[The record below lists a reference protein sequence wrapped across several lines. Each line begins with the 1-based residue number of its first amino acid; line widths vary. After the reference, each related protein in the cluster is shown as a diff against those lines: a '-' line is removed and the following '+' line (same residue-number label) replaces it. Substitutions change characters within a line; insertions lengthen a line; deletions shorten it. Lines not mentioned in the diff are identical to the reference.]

1 MEQGGDTGH
10 AARFDLLEQ
19 LQPLAAHGRFQIGEA
34 GVVAA
39 SLRPEL
45 TQCEVRAHLS
55 VKLMKNLKEYEPP
68 HRRPHLSLGE
78 TEFSFA
84 DSGRASVAC
93 N

>member
-55 VKLMKNLKEYEPP
+55 VKLMKNHRECEPL
-68 HRRPHLSLGE
+68 HTLSHLTL
-78 TEFSFA
+78 
-84 DSGRASVAC
+84 R
-93 N
+93 